1 VKHLD
6 IGFGENLFAIHAG
19 HNRPFKTR
27 PEQYKHSEF
36 DCKVHGTLGGL
47 IEQNSWNL
55 SVSGTW
61 WIFLGQRLSS
71 GVSTDAG
78 GVGLGAIERGKA
90 WGQAMRLRIEFPLLK
105 RQALQLA
112 QRRRLW
118 LVRALLSVTQLIF
131 VVPIYAAAISS
142 DVFSALGSGGN
153 LMSVLLT
160 CNLVLIYLLQ
170 PLSACAAISS
180 ERERQTLPLL
190 LISRISPARL
200 VWEKFLWSLQ
210 LVFAA
215 ILVSLPAMAFAYTL
229 GGLSGAQLVT
239 GVVVMFVAA
248 LQVNSAGIF
257 WSSLCGSSLQ
267 AFWGT
272 LLTLLLLLLGPVV
285 LFVAEIWPF
294 REDLF
299 GQLPMAALFCNFW
312 QMLDSGVELADLFSA
327 DVLLS
332 FLLNLS
338 PPLFVSILLLVLSGL
353 VVSRYRWE
361 APLTLFR
368 NWLRE
373 LRFRRS
379 VSPESTPAKFAG
391 AVEDTG
397 GQPRE
402 VRDPGKKFALFPD
415 QPLAARECSASVTAL
430 PITHL
435 VLSVILVLLL
445 WLMVNSQLAAPVF
458 GASLVLQ
465 ICVFLLGVLQVQ
477 SLASRAIGSERDRET
492 LPVLLTVPMTSAEI
506 IRQKLA
512 AASRFRNLL
521 MLPLGVLLV
530 ISLFWGTTFLPGAGQ
545 ERFNLFGDDWGALIS
560 HLLLFLIYWQQLTLA
575 LRVGGLCSLITRTTL
590 RSAALTL
597 GILFGYSM
605 LHVFAVVLLESPL
618 RWIELDGLIAS
629 APLAGMV
636 CLLSDSFPGRRSG
649 EMLPYTSFFSG
660 LAAMAVLLLV
670 LRVVTEQYAGRFL
683 QRPD

>member
-1 VKHLD
+1 MVD
-6 IGFGENLFAIHAG
+6 F
-19 HNRPFKTR
+19 
-27 PEQYKHSEF
+27 PEQPGK
-36 DCKVHGTLGGL
+36 
-47 IEQNSWNL
+47 
-55 SVSGTW
+55 
-61 WIFLGQRLSS
+61 LSS
-71 GVSTDAG
+71 LPEAAG
-78 GVGLGAIERGKA
+78 RIDRELPERRKA
-90 WGQAMRLRIEFPLLK
+90 WGPSMRFRFEFPLLK

-118 LVRALLSVTQLIF
+118 LVRALLLVTQLIF
-131 VVPIYAAAISS
+131 VVPLYAAAISS

-153 LMSVLLT
+153 LTAVLLT

-215 ILVSLPAMAFAYTL
+215 IMVSLPAMAFTYSL
-229 GGLSGAQLVT
+229 GGISGAQLVT

-272 LLTLLLLLLGPVV
+272 LLTLLVLLLGPAV
-285 LFVAEIWPF
+285 LFIAEVWPF
-294 REDLF
+294 REVVF
-299 GQLPMAALFCNFW
+299 GQLPMMTLFCNFW
-312 QMLDSGVELADLFSA
+312 QMLDSGVGLADLFSA
-327 DVLLS
+327 ELLLS
-332 FLLNLS
+332 FLLNLA
-338 PPLFVSILLLVLSGL
+338 PPLFVSILLLFLSGL

-368 NWLRE
+368 SWLRE
-373 LRFRRS
+373 LRFRPPA
-379 VSPESTPAKFAG
+379 SPVNTPSKFAG
-391 AVEDTG
+391 VAAVAAEDS
-397 GQPRE
+397 RR
-402 VRDPGKKFALFPD
+402 VRDPAKKFASFPK

-430 PITHL
+430 PVTHV
-435 VLSVILVLLL
+435 VLSVILVFLL
-445 WLMVNSQLAAPVF
+445 WLMVNSELGATVF

-465 ICVFLLGVLQVQ
+465 ICVLLLGVLQVQ

-492 LPVLLTVPMTSAEI
+492 LPVLLTVPISSAEI

-521 MLPLGVLLV
+521 MLPLGALLV
-530 ISLFWGTTFLPGAGQ
+530 ISLFLGTTFLPGTGQ
-545 ERFNLFGDDWGALIS
+545 ERFSLFGDAWGPLIS
-560 HLLLFLIYWQQLTLA
+560 HLLLLLIYWQQLSLA

-590 RSAALTL
+590 RSASLTL
-597 GILFGYSM
+597 GILFGYCM
-605 LHVFAVVLLESPL
+605 LHVFGVALLESPL
-618 RWIELDGLIAS
+618 RWIGFDGLITA
-629 APLAGMV
+629 APLVGMV
-636 CLLSDSFPGRRSG
+636 CLLTDGFPGGSSG
-649 EMLPYTSFFSG
+649 GMLPYTSFFSG
-660 LAAMAVLLLV
+660 LAAMALLLLV
-670 LRVVTEQYAGRFL
+670 LRVVTEQSAGRWL